1 MSTVHAGHS
10 PLQIYSTLTRRKEA
24 FQPLEPGKV
33 RMYNCGPTVN
43 NYFHVGNARNFV
55 VADMIRRYLEY
66 RGYHVTFVQNI
77 TDIEDKIIAR
87 AREEGCTAEEIAE
100 KYTKV
105 FFDSAARLGVR
116 EADHHPRA
124 TEYVGK
130 MVALIKKLE
139 SKGFAYAVDGDVYFR
154 VSRFAD
160 YGKLSGRKL
169 EDLLSG
175 ARVEV
180 SEKKES
186 PGDFALWKA
195 AKEGEPSWPSPWGKG
210 RPGWH
215 IECSVMAMDLL
226 GETFD
231 IHMGGTDLIF
241 PHHENEIA
249 QSEAATGK
257 PFARFWVH
265 NGFLNINGEKMSKSL
280 GNFFTINQVLEKFEA
295 PVVRYFLLSAHY
307 RVPLDFSDSA
317 LHEAKTALTRL
328 RTARAAAHYMA
339 DGAEPDFENPL
350 VVARISEIR
359 RAFEEGMDDDFN
371 TPRALAALFEGA
383 GQINKMESQS
393 AGKPLTDESRRS
405 AASLCALMD
414 ELAADVLGLDVKK
427 KRIVATGHL
436 VISAPTVSGEGS
448 KIGHGTGDVILPALQ
463 ASGERVKIPAE
474 APALIKQLAA
484 RGEEEE
490 RLMIQLIQIRAE
502 ARKQK
507 NFALGDQIR
516 SGLAEL
522 GFELL
527 DRPGGV
533 TEWKRK

>member
-24 FQPLEPGKV
+24 FEPLEPGKV

-66 RGYHVTFVQNI
+66 RGYLVTFVQNI

-87 AREEGCTAEEIAE
+87 AREEGCSAQEISE
-100 KYTKV
+100 KYAQV
-105 FFDSAARLGVR
+105 FFDSAALLGVR
-116 EADHHPRA
+116 KADHHPRA

-130 MVALIKKLE
+130 MIGLIKKLE

-154 VSRFAD
+154 VSKFEE
-160 YGKLSGRKL
+160 YGKLSGRNL

-195 AKEGEPSWPSPWGKG
+195 AKEGEPSWPSPWGNG

-231 IHMGGTDLIF
+231 IHMGGNDLIF

-280 GNFFTINQVLEKFEA
+280 GNFFTINEVLEKFEA

-350 VVARISEIR
+350 VVAQISEIR
-359 RAFEEGMDDDFN
+359 RAFEESMDDDFN
-371 TPRALAALFEGA
+371 TPRALAELFECA
-383 GQINKMESQS
+383 GQINRMESQS

-427 KRIVATGHL
+427 QRHVATGHIQL
-436 VISAPTVSGEGS
+436 PPVRVSG
-448 KIGHGTGDVILPALQ
+448 IA
-463 ASGERVKIPAE
+463 VKIPSE
-474 APALIKQLAA
+474 VTPLVKLIEKLGEKPLEYTEESCLSQLVD
-484 RGEEEE
+484 
-490 RLMIQLIQIRAE
+490 IRAK
-502 ARKQK
+502 ARKQR
-507 NFALGDQIR
+507 NFAIGDQIR
-516 SGLAEL
+516 TGLAEL